1 MLDGQVSEVLSVLEV
16 VLEEVQERDIV
27 GGHGH
32 HNLVLLLESF
42 EALDSLLDLL
52 VFDEVDSFGD
62 LHFGLNF
69 WKGCSFEGLNH
80 IIVASENVFLDE
92 GSNELGSLADVRKSF
107 FLFLLEVLLEWVQIT
122 NVLLLF
128 VLELHELLLFFL
140 VNTWD
145 VNQEQAL
152 KPCSHLFFVSKCVQ
166 ADDQVEADIKIRG
179 LIHDVFIHLD
189 CLAKALLLNKG

>member
-27 GGHGH
+27 GGHCH

-52 VFDEVDSFGD
+52 VFDEVDGFGD

-69 WKGCSFEGLNH
+69 GKGCSFESLDH
-80 IIVASENVFLDE
+80 IIVASENIFLDE
-92 GSNELGSLADVRKSF
+92 GSNELGSLADVLKSF

-128 VLELHELLLFFL
+128 VLEFH
-140 VNTWD
+140 
-145 VNQEQAL
+145 
-152 KPCSHLFFVSKCVQ
+152 
-166 ADDQVEADIKIRG
+166 
-179 LIHDVFIHLD
+179 
-189 CLAKALLLNKG
+189 